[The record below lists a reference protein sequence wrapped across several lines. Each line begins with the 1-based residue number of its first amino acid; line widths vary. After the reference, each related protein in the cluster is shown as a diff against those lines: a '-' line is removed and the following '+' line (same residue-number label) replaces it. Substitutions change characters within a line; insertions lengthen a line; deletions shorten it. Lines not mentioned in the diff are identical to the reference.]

1 MKFYKK
7 MLKNAKKFKFF
18 ATIIKKFLKGKAM
31 YDDKIIHTLTDKI
44 NELLERYNELKEANE
59 TLRNEL
65 VSVKA
70 QNEAQKNE
78 ITRLE
83 DELKSKNVESED
95 IAKKIEAVLG
105 K

>member
-1 MKFYKK
+1 
-7 MLKNAKKFKFF
+7 
-18 ATIIKKFLKGKAM
+18 M

-44 NELLERYNELKEANE
+44 NELLERYNELKETNE
-59 TLRNEL
+59 SLRNEL

-70 QNEAQKNE
+70 QNEAQENE
-78 ITRLE
+78 IARLE
-83 DELKSKNVESED
+83 DELKTKNVESED

>member
-1 MKFYKK
+1 
-7 MLKNAKKFKFF
+7 
-18 ATIIKKFLKGKAM
+18 M

-44 NELLERYNELKEANE
+44 NELLERYNELKETNE
-59 TLRNEL
+59 SLRNEL
-65 VSVKA
+65 VSVKV

-78 ITRLE
+78 IARLE
-83 DELKSKNVESED
+83 DELKTKNVESED

>member
-1 MKFYKK
+1 
-7 MLKNAKKFKFF
+7 
-18 ATIIKKFLKGKAM
+18 M

-44 NELLERYNELKEANE
+44 NELLERYNELKETNE
-59 TLRNEL
+59 SLRNEL

>member
-1 MKFYKK
+1 
-7 MLKNAKKFKFF
+7 
-18 ATIIKKFLKGKAM
+18 M

-44 NELLERYNELKEANE
+44 NELLERYNELKETNE
-59 TLRNEL
+59 SLRNEL

-78 ITRLE
+78 IARLE
-83 DELKSKNVESED
+83 DDLKTKNVESED

>member
-1 MKFYKK
+1 
-7 MLKNAKKFKFF
+7 
-18 ATIIKKFLKGKAM
+18 M
-31 YDDKIIHTLTDKI
+31 YDYKIIHTLTDKI
-44 NELLERYNELKEANE
+44 NELLERYNELKETNE
-59 TLRNEL
+59 SLRNEL

-78 ITRLE
+78 IARLE
-83 DELKSKNVESED
+83 DELKTKNVESED

>member
-1 MKFYKK
+1 
-7 MLKNAKKFKFF
+7 
-18 ATIIKKFLKGKAM
+18 M

-44 NELLERYNELKEANE
+44 NELLERYNELKETNE
-59 TLRNEL
+59 SLRNEL

-78 ITRLE
+78 LARLE
-83 DELKSKNVESED
+83 DELKTKNVESED

>member
-1 MKFYKK
+1 
-7 MLKNAKKFKFF
+7 
-18 ATIIKKFLKGKAM
+18 M

-44 NELLERYNELKEANE
+44 NELLERYNELKETNE
-59 TLRNEL
+59 SLRNEL

-83 DELKSKNVESED
+83 EELRSKNVESED

>member
-1 MKFYKK
+1 
-7 MLKNAKKFKFF
+7 
-18 ATIIKKFLKGKAM
+18 M
-31 YDDKIIHTLTDKI
+31 YDNNITSAI

-59 TLRNEL
+59 NLRNEL

-70 QNEAQKNE
+70 QNEAQRNE

-83 DELKSKNVESED
+83 EELKNKNVADED
-95 IAKKIEAVLG
+95 IIKQIGVVLG